1 MTIEFSPANAEYIL
15 KRDHRTCCYCGYTSL
30 TPIDILVDGMTG
42 GDVQIDHFIARVN
55 GGKGTRKN
63 GKVSCVFCNGCKG
76 NIMLGADYWP
86 SRKPIVDVSSE
97 KKDFI
102 IQNNR
107 RNFKILV
114 DECKLE
120 MFNLWANMLTDGLSS
135 QGQTVKSMFS
145 KMRKV
150 RYHGSQINRQYFE
163 KVRLAV
169 A

>member
-30 TPIDILVDGMTG
+30 TPIDILLDGMTG
-42 GDVQIDHFIARVN
+42 GDIQIDHFIARVN

-76 NIMLGADYWP
+76 NAMLGTDYWP
-86 SRKPIVDVSSE
+86 AQTPIVGTSSE

-107 RNFKILV
+107 RKFKTFV
-114 DECKLE
+114 DECKIE
-120 MFNLWANMLTDGLSS
+120 MFNHWANMLTDGLDS
-135 QGQTVKSMFS
+135 QTETVSSMFS
-145 KMRKV
+145 KMRKI

-169 A
+169 S